1 MDTETQPKGPSV
13 WVQLCDAQLEAEQFT
28 RQDSSQLTTG
38 SSETNFTNI
47 TTTTTNSSIRTNVRK
62 SGSFNSLEFRDTDLR
77 RQYEQRPEKVPDVA
91 AEMEK
96 WYAMSD
102 RYGFLEDENDLSSQQ
117 AKQKE
122 VERAEKWARMSSST
136 TINDEPVHKF
146 MYTDKFKKRVYKG
159 IPDCWRRDA
168 WYFLSTNNLREAKSD
183 LQLKQTYKEL
193 LLRESTHERQIDL
206 DIPRTLRDHIMFRQ
220 RYGSGQRSLFN
231 VLRAFA
237 NYDEEVGY
245 CQGMTNIVATIL
257 MYCEEERAF
266 LILVHMFLRDKL
278 HNLFIPGFPMLMES
292 FYIQEA
298 LLKRYLPK
306 LFNHL
311 TDLGLSSDIYATRW
325 YITLFAGGVLKYHTL
340 LRVWDIYFL
349 CGYDV
354 FFFVAVALLKS
365 YESRLLEADMD
376 VCMEILGS
384 TMSVTDDDKFL
395 RNIEKL
401 FERNEKN
408 GTVKRLRLEYHSKHN

>member
-1 MDTETQPKGPSV
+1 MDTETQTKGPSV

-38 SSETNFTNI
+38 SSETDFTNI
-47 TTTTTNSSIRTNVRK
+47 TTTTTNSLIRTDVR
-62 SGSFNSLEFRDTDLR
+62 NPDPLTL
-77 RQYEQRPEKVPDVA
+77 PDVA

-96 WYAMSD
+96 WYAMTD
-102 RYGFLEDENDLSSQQ
+102 RYGFLEDANELSSQQ

-122 VERAEKWARMSSST
+122 VERAEKWAKMSSST
-136 TINDEPVHKF
+136 MINDEPVHKF
-146 MYTDKFKKRVYKG
+146 LFTEKFRKRVYKG

-168 WYFLSTNNLREAKSD
+168 WYFLSTYNLRETKND
-183 LQLKQTYKEL
+183 HQLKQTYKKL
-193 LLRESTHERQIDL
+193 LLKESTHERQIDL

-311 TDLGLSSDIYATRW
+311 TDLGLSSDIYSTRW

-365 YESRLLEADMD
+365 YESRLLEADLD
-376 VCMEILGS
+376 VCMETLGS
-384 TMSVTDDDKFL
+384 TMSVSDDDRFL

-408 GTVKRLRLEYHSKHN
+408 GTVRRLRLEYQSKHT